1 MGSGLPIF
9 LLITCLQV
17 LVIAAVTDSVSAL
30 NAVKSNWMNTP
41 PSWIGSDPCGG
52 GWEGIGCTGSRITYI
67 SIASNNFN
75 GPIPPSIGKMSNLSL
90 LDLTD
95 NKLSGTI
102 PLFAID
108 LFLQNN
114 VLHLG
119 KNQLT
124 GGIPPNLFS
133 SNMKLLHVLF
143 DSNQL
148 NGSIPS
154 TLQLVQTLEVIR
166 LDRNSLTGPIVLN
179 FTNLPNLS
187 ELYLSNNKFSGSIPD
202 LSGKNLLTYVLVTLL
217 LVFLMFKPW
226 KLLCQS
232 DAVSALNAV
241 KSNWMNTPPSW
252 IGSDPCGGGWEGIG
266 CTGSRITY
274 ISIAS
279 NNFNGPIPPSI
290 GKMSNLSLLD
300 LTDNKLSGTIPVSD
314 GTSPGLD
321 LLLNARHFHLG
332 KNLLTGGI
340 PPNLFSSNMKLL
352 HVLFDSNQ
360 LNGSFPS
367 TLELVQ
373 TLEVIRLDRNSLTG
387 PIVLNFT
394 NLPNLS
400 ELYLSNN
407 KFSGSIPDL
416 SGKNLL
422 TYVVLSNNE
431 LNGTLDLGTNYGS
444 KLVLID
450 LQNNAIGEVV
460 QGTGYSKELLLHGN
474 PFCQKT
480 QSSEYCIAP
489 QQKTSSFATP
499 TGNCVARSCSAQQ
512 LFSPNC
518 NCANPITGILHFRS
532 FSFSDFQ
539 NGSYYILLQ
548 AAMMEAVNIPLKD
561 ANDYLEV
568 RLDVFPS
575 GDYVFNRTVFSLI
588 TSQLNN
594 LTFFERQDAFG
605 PFFFTLNADNYF
617 TGSNKSSNPGIIIGA
632 AVASW
637 DQNKANGAAP
647 QIKGVLSFSFEELR
661 NCTNNFSEVNAL
673 GAGGY
678 GTVYKGSLLT
688 GVLVAIKRAKQGS
701 LQGSYE
707 FKTEIELLSRVHHK
721 NLVSLLGFCYQS
733 GEQML
738 VYEYVK
744 NGTLTD
750 CISGKSGFKLS
761 WTKRLGIAIDSA
773 RGIAYLHELANPPII
788 HRDIKSSN
796 ILLDDQLIAKVAD
809 FGLSKSVDNN
819 EAQVSTGV
827 KGTLGYMDPEYF
839 MSGQLTERSDV
850 YSFGVVMLEL
860 VTGRKPIEHGSHVV
874 KEVKTAMDNQRKK
887 DSGNLNDILDP
898 ILDLTKPLKGLE
910 RFLDLAIRCVEE
922 LSANRPTMNEVE
934 KELENIQQLAGFDN
948 NVERV
953 STSTTYSETT
963 GESSYNP
970 YNKERLGSNG
980 IP

>member
-17 LVIAAVTDSVSAL
+17 LVIAAVTDSGDLSAL

-67 SIASNNFN
+67 ILTGMGLSGTLTGDIGDFPELQTLDLSQNKGLTGILPSTIVNLKKLENLFLVDCSFN
-75 GPIPPSIGKMSNLSL
+75 GPIPDGIG
-90 LDLTD
+90 
-95 NKLSGTI
+95 
-102 PLFAID
+102 
-108 LFLQNN
+108 
-114 VLHLG
+114 
-119 KNQLT
+119 
-124 GGIPPNLFS
+124 
-133 SNMKLLHVLF
+133 
-143 DSNQL
+143 
-148 NGSIPS
+148 
-154 TLQLVQTLEVIR
+154 
-166 LDRNSLTGPIVLN
+166 SLTR
-179 FTNLPNLS
+179 
-187 ELYLSNNKFSGSIPD
+187 
-202 LSGKNLLTYVLVTLL
+202 LVSL
-217 LVFLMFKPW
+217 
-226 KLLCQS
+226 
-232 DAVSALNAV
+232 
-241 KSNWMNTPPSW
+241 
-252 IGSDPCGGGWEGIG
+252 
-266 CTGSRITY
+266 
-274 ISIAS
+274 SIAS

-360 LNGSFPS
+360 LNGSIPS
-367 TLELVQ
+367 TLQLVQ

-416 SGKNLL
+416 SAKNLL
-422 TYVVLSNNE
+422 TYVDMSNNSFDASLIPPWFSSLQSMTSLIMERTQLQGPINATLFSPAQLQSIVLSYNQ

-444 KLVLID
+444 QLLLID
-450 LQNNAIGEVV
+450 LQNNSIGEFA

-489 QQKTSSFATP
+489 QQKNSSYATP

-548 AAMMEAVNIPLKD
+548 AAMMEAFKSDKLPVDSISLSFPLMD

-575 GDYVFNRTVFSLI
+575 GDYVFNRTGFSVI

-594 LTFFERQDAFG
+594 LTFFTRPDAFG
-605 PFFFTLNADNYF
+605 PFFFTLNTDNYF
-617 TGSNKSSNPGIIIGA
+617 TGSNKSSNTGIIIGA
-632 AVASW
+632 AVGGSVLMLLIIMAGVYAFHQRKMADRATQQMNPFASW

-661 NCTNNFSEVNAL
+661 KCTNNFSEVNAL

-678 GTVYKGSLLT
+678 GTVYKGTLPT
-688 GVLVAIKRAKQGS
+688 GVVVAIKRAKQGS
-701 LQGSYE
+701 LQ
-707 FKTEIELLSRVHHK
+707 
-721 NLVSLLGFCYQS
+721 

-750 CISGKSGFKLS
+750 CIS
-761 WTKRLGIAIDSA
+761 
-773 RGIAYLHELANPPII
+773 
-788 HRDIKSSN
+788 
-796 ILLDDQLIAKVAD
+796 
-809 FGLSKSVDNN
+809 
-819 EAQVSTGV
+819 
-827 KGTLGYMDPEYF
+827 
-839 MSGQLTERSDV
+839 
-850 YSFGVVMLEL
+850 
-860 VTGRKPIEHGSHVV
+860 EHGSYVV
-874 KEVKTAMDNQRKK
+874 REVKTAMDNQRTK

-898 ILDLTKPLKGLE
+898 SLDLTKPVKGLE

-922 LSANRPTMNEVE
+922 LSAGRPTMNEVV

-963 GESSYNP
+963 EESSYHP
-970 YNKERLGSNG
+970 YTKKVFFEYSGSFPHSE
-980 IP
+980 IELQK

>member
-17 LVIAAVTDSVSAL
+17 LVIAAVTDSGDLSAL

-52 GWEGIGCTGSRITYI
+52 GWEGIGCTGSRITYMYNSNRHGI
-67 SIASNNFN
+67 VRHVDRRHRRFFRAANSVGSLYVLLSPLSSTFMIENPVMSSSILQDLSQNKGLTGNLPSTIVYLKKLENLFLVDCSFNCPIPDGIGSLTRLVSVSIASNNFT

-102 PLFAID
+102 PVSNGTSPGLD
-108 LFLQNN
+108 LLLKAEHF
-114 VLHLG
+114 HLG
-119 KNQLT
+119 KNQFT

-166 LDRNSLTGPIVLN
+166 LDRNSLTGPILFN

-202 LSGKNLLTYVLVTLL
+202 LSGKNLLTYVIMERTQL
-217 LVFLMFKPW
+217 
-226 KLLCQS
+226 Q
-232 DAVSALNAV
+232 
-241 KSNWMNTPPSW
+241 
-252 IGSDPCGGGWEGIG
+252 
-266 CTGSRITY
+266 
-274 ISIAS
+274 
-279 NNFNGPIPPSI
+279 GPI
-290 GKMSNLSLLD
+290 
-300 LTDNKLSGTIPVSD
+300 
-314 GTSPGLD
+314 
-321 LLLNARHFHLG
+321 NA
-332 KNLLTGGI
+332 T
-340 PPNLFSSNMKLL
+340 LFSPA
-352 HVLFDSNQ
+352 Q
-360 LNGSFPS
+360 LQS
-367 TLELVQ
+367 
-373 TLEVIRLDRNSLTG
+373 I
-387 PIVLNFT
+387 I
-394 NLPNLS
+394 
-400 ELYLSNN
+400 LSNN
-407 KFSGSIPDL
+407 Q
-416 SGKNLL
+416 
-422 TYVVLSNNE
+422 
-431 LNGTLDLGTNYGS
+431 LNGTLDLGTNHGS
-444 KLVLID
+444 QLLLID
-450 LQNNAIGEVV
+450 LQNNSIGEFV
-460 QGTGYSKELLLHGN
+460 QGTGYRKELLLHGN

-480 QSSEYCIAP
+480 QSSEYCMVP
-489 QQKTSSFATP
+489 QQKNPYATP
-499 TGNCVARSCSAQQ
+499 TGNCVARSCSAHQ
-512 LFSPNC
+512 LLSPNC
-518 NCANPITGILHFRS
+518 SCANPITGILHFRS

-539 NGSYYILLQ
+539 NEGYYIPLQ
-548 AAMMEAVNIPLKD
+548 AVMMEAFKSDKLPVDSISLSVQLKGAD
-561 ANDYLEV
+561 DYLEV

-575 GDYVFNRTVFSLI
+575 GDYVFNRTVFSFI

-594 LTFFERQDAFG
+594 LTFFKPPDAFG
-605 PFFFTLNADNYF
+605 PFFFTLNTDNYF
-617 TGSNKSSNPGIIIGA
+617 TGSNKSSNTGIIIGA
-632 AVASW
+632 AVGGSVLMLLLIMAGVYAFHQRKMADQATQQMNPFASW

-661 NCTNNFSEVNAL
+661 KCTNNFSEVNAL

-678 GTVYKGSLLT
+678 GTVYKGTLPT

-701 LQGSYE
+701 LQGSHE

-721 NLVSLLGFCYQS
+721 NLVCLLGFCYQS

-796 ILLDDQLIAKVAD
+796 ILLDD
-809 FGLSKSVDNN
+809 FGLSKPVDNN
-819 EAQVSTGV
+819 EAHVSTVV
-827 KGTLGYMDPEYF
+827 KGTWGYMDPEYF
-839 MSGQLTERSDV
+839 TTGQLTEKSDV

-860 VTGRKPIEHGSHVV
+860 VTGRKPIEHGSYVV
-874 KEVKTAMDNQRKK
+874 REVKTAMDNQRTK
-887 DSGNLNDILDP
+887 DSSNLDDILDP
-898 ILDLTKPLKGLE
+898 TLDLSKPLKGLE
-910 RFLDLAIRCVEE
+910 RYLDLAMRCVEE

-963 GESSYNP
+963 EESSYHP
-970 YNKERLGSNG
+970 YTKKVFFEYSGSFPHSE
-980 IP
+980 IELQK